1 MEAPQER
8 HVGLTTILG
17 FIAATLTTLSFVPQA
32 LTVLRS
38 KDVSGVSVAMYTLFS
53 AGVALWLVYGVLVWS
68 GPIIVANAITLA
80 LCLLIL
86 RTVRKRRREAAI
98 AAEADSR

>member
-1 MEAPQER
+1 MG
-8 HVGLTTILG
+8 VTTILG
-17 FIAATLTTLSFVPQA
+17 FIAATLTTLSFVPQS

-38 KDVSGVSVAMYTLFS
+38 KDVSGVSVTMYTLFS

-68 GPIIVANAITLA
+68 GPIIGANAITLA

-86 RTVRKRRREAAI
+86 RTVRKRRREV
-98 AAEADSR
+98 DSPTSKT

>member
-1 MEAPQER
+1 
-8 HVGLTTILG
+8 VSLTTILG

-53 AGVALWLVYGVLVWS
+53 AGVALWLVYGILVWS
-68 GPIIVANAITLA
+68 GPIIAANAITLA

-86 RTVRKRRREAAI
+86 RTVRQRRREALT
-98 AAEADSR
+98 AEGAADSR